1 MVRILVT
8 DGMAK
13 SAVEKLEAA
22 GFEVVME
29 FCEPEVLEQKV
40 REFDA
45 LIVRSATKVRKPALD
60 AAAEAGRLKLIIR
73 GGVGLDNIDVAY
85 AKEKGIEV
93 KNTPNASSISVAEMA
108 IGHIFSV
115 ARNLAFANVTMRQGA
130 WEKKACAG
138 VELFGKTLGLIG
150 LGRIGAETAKRAK
163 ALGMDVIYTTRSGPK
178 AGAGEY
184 RFVSLDELLAQSDF
198 ISLHLPAAKD
208 ADPLINRETIAK
220 MKDGV
225 CIINTA
231 RGVLVDEDALLEALN
246 SGKVSS
252 AGLDVY
258 REEPTRNEALCA
270 HPKVSVTPH
279 VGASTVEA
287 QEHIGEEIV
296 EYIRKQF
303 SA

>member
-138 VELFGKTLGLIG
+138 VEIFGKTLGLIG

-163 ALGMDVIYTTRSGPK
+163 ALGMNVIYTTRSGPK

-246 SGKVSS
+246 SGKVSG

-279 VGASTVEA
+279 VGASTMEA

-296 EYIRKQF
+296 EHIRKQF

>member
-130 WEKKACAG
+130 WEKKACTG
-138 VELFGKTLGLIG
+138 VEIFGKTLGLIG

-184 RFVSLDELLAQSDF
+184 RFVSLDELLARSDF

-246 SGKVSS
+246 SGKVSG

-279 VGASTVEA
+279 VGASTMEA

-296 EYIRKQF
+296 EHIRKQF

>member
-246 SGKVSS
+246 SGKVSG

>member
-138 VELFGKTLGLIG
+138 VEIFGKTLGLIG

-163 ALGMDVIYTTRSGPK
+163 ALGMNVIYTTRSGPK

-220 MKDGV
+220 MKDRV

-246 SGKVSS
+246 SGKVSG

-270 HPKVSVTPH
+270 HPKVSVPPH

-296 EYIRKQF
+296 EHIRKQF

>member
-29 FCEPEVLEQKV
+29 FCEPEVLVQRV

-115 ARNLAFANVTMRQGA
+115 ARNLALANVTMRQGA
-130 WEKKACAG
+130 WEKKACTG
-138 VELFGKTLGLIG
+138 VEIFGKTLGLIG

-163 ALGMDVIYTTRSGPK
+163 ALGMNVIYTTRSGPK

-231 RGVLVDEDALLEALN
+231 RGVLVDEEALLEALN
-246 SGKVSS
+246 SGKVSG

-296 EYIRKQF
+296 EHIRNQF

>member
-13 SAVEKLEAA
+13 SAVDKLEAA
-22 GFEVVME
+22 GFVVVME

-45 LIVRSATKVRKPALD
+45 LIVRSATKVRKPTLD

-130 WEKKACAG
+130 WEKKACTG

-163 ALGMDVIYTTRSGPK
+163 ALGMNVIYTTRSGPK

-246 SGKVSS
+246 SGKVSG

-279 VGASTVEA
+279 VGASTMEA

-296 EYIRKQF
+296 EHIRKQF

>member
-138 VELFGKTLGLIG
+138 VEIFGKTLGLIG

-163 ALGMDVIYTTRSGPK
+163 ALGMNVIYTTRSGPK

-246 SGKVSS
+246 SGKVSG

-296 EYIRKQF
+296 EHIRKQF

>member
-8 DGMAK
+8 DGIAK

-163 ALGMDVIYTTRSGPK
+163 ALGMDVIYKKYFYHS
-178 AGAGEY
+178 
-184 RFVSLDELLAQSDF
+184 F
-198 ISLHLPAAKD
+198 ISP
-208 ADPLINRETIAK
+208 
-220 MKDGV
+220 
-225 CIINTA
+225 
-231 RGVLVDEDALLEALN
+231 
-246 SGKVSS
+246 
-252 AGLDVY
+252 
-258 REEPTRNEALCA
+258 
-270 HPKVSVTPH
+270 
-279 VGASTVEA
+279 
-287 QEHIGEEIV
+287 
-296 EYIRKQF
+296 
-303 SA
+303 

>member
-8 DGMAK
+8 DGIAK

-184 RFVSLDELLAQSDF
+184 RFVSLDELLARSDF

-246 SGKVSS
+246 SGKVSG

-279 VGASTVEA
+279 VGASTMEA

-296 EYIRKQF
+296 EHIRKQF

>member
-13 SAVEKLEAA
+13 SAVEKLEAV

-138 VELFGKTLGLIG
+138 VEIFGKTLGLIG

-163 ALGMDVIYTTRSGPK
+163 ALGMNVIYTTRSGPK

-246 SGKVSS
+246 SGKVSG

-296 EYIRKQF
+296 EHIRKQF

>member
-115 ARNLAFANVTMRQGA
+115 ARNLALANVTMRQGA
-130 WEKKACAG
+130 WEKKACTG
-138 VELFGKTLGLIG
+138 VEIFGKTLGLIG

-184 RFVSLDELLAQSDF
+184 RFVSLDELLARSDF

-246 SGKVSS
+246 SGKVSG

-279 VGASTVEA
+279 VGASTMEA

-296 EYIRKQF
+296 EHIRKQF